1 MCIIGLLRVIL
12 EPLFFGPRRTPTD
25 RERWFRL
32 LSNSPLC
39 AKAVGGISC
48 RRPQRADSGRP
59 SFRSATPRSGGHASF
74 ASARLRSERIKNI
87 LLVDSARAV
96 LHYREGAG
104 WYAWVS
110 SGRLRTL
117 RELGS
122 SQARMTRTVN
132 RRGSDPSSPKQI
144 NALRRRSASRPHA
157 VSQCG
162 APPQSPARHA
172 IQRNSGN
179 VSRRMLGYM

>member
-1 MCIIGLLRVIL
+1 MSSWNHFFWPAKDADGSRA
-12 EPLFFGPRRTPTD
+12 LFPFAI
-25 RERWFRL
+25 ER
-32 LSNSPLC
+32 PLC

-122 SQARMTRTVN
+122 SQARMTRTEARPAAKMIFNLSEPDHPYLLVQ
-132 RRGSDPSSPKQI
+132 RRFEDEDGDVCYIETHDTIPTLAISG
-144 NALRRRSASRPHA
+144 
-157 VSQCG
+157 CG
-162 APPQSPARHA
+162 
-172 IQRNSGN
+172 
-179 VSRRMLGYM
+179 